1 MDLKITNARLMG
13 KPGLWTVAI
22 AKRSRNGIAHAK
34 ITHIVPQDQ
43 ILDEAAQTIDAHHRL
58 LIPGFVDAHFHLDK
72 ALILDRAPAIEGT
85 FSEAMRETLR
95 LKQGFTIAD
104 IQGRAR
110 RIIEAAI
117 GFGTTAMRSH
127 VEVDGTAGLTAIQAL
142 LPLRE
147 EYAWGLTLQLA
158 VFAQEGMTNYPEQ
171 IQLLRQAMMMGGD
184 VIGSAPYVD
193 PDPQRNVEIIFDLAQ
208 EFNCDVDFHLDFLDD
223 DAPMMLP
230 FVIEQTLKRGW
241 QGRVCLGHMTKLAG
255 LSPHDLNAIA
265 PAIRKAGISI
275 LALPASDLYM
285 MARRDTHNV
294 RRGVAPVHT
303 LANLGVNTG
312 IAVNN
317 VQNLFTPFGDGDV
330 LKIAT
335 LLAQVL
341 QMGTIDSHQL
351 CIEMATTQAAEAI
364 GIRNYGVEVGNTADL
379 VILDAESATEAIAT
393 APVGRIVIKNGR
405 VVAKSWVERSV
416 LKSGT
421 IIEGR

>member
-1 MDLKITNARLMG
+1 MDLKIINARLMG

-22 AKRSRNGIAHAK
+22 AHAK
-34 ITHIVPQDQ
+34 ITHIVPHDQ
-43 ILDEAAQTIDAHHRL
+43 NLDDATQTIDAHHHL

-72 ALILDRAPAIEGT
+72 ALILDRFPAIEGT

-104 IQGRAR
+104 IQSRAR

-117 GFGTTAMRSH
+117 AFGTTAMRSH
-127 VEVDGTAGLTAIQAL
+127 VEVDGTAELTAMQAL

-158 VFAQEGMTNYPEQ
+158 VFAQEGITNHPQQ
-171 IQLLRQAMMMGGD
+171 IQLLRQAMIMGGD

-193 PDPQRNVEIIFDLAQ
+193 PEPERNVEIIFDLAQ

-230 FVIEQTLKRGW
+230 FVIEQTVKRGW

-255 LSPHDLNAIA
+255 LSPQSLSAIA
-265 PAIRKAGISI
+265 PAIKDAGISI

-285 MARRDTHNV
+285 MARQDTHNV
-294 RRGVAPVHT
+294 RRGVAPVHA
-303 LANLGVNTG
+303 LANMGVNIG

-341 QMGTIDSHQL
+341 QMGTADSHQL
-351 CIEMATTQAAEAI
+351 CMEMATIRSAEAI
-364 GIRNYGVEVGNTADL
+364 GIRNYGVKVGNAADL
-379 VILDAESATEAIAT
+379 VILEAESVTEAIAT
-393 APVGRIVIKNGR
+393 APVGRVVIKHGR

-416 LKSGT
+416 FKNGT
-421 IIEGR
+421 MMGDC